1 MAQHPR
7 NPPAQPTG
15 PRPARTGGASPPP
28 QSHVPAAVRY
38 DAPGDEPL
46 AVPAALKLDQPFRF
60 DRGLAKRL
68 RMREV
73 NQTEAFTLRDGP
85 GAWFR
90 ATLREYDNKGG
101 LAVAY
106 ERMGRSP
113 EPTIDITLACAILS
127 RQRMH
132 LVVQKATELGVRRIA
147 PLLTDHSVPADAVAH
162 EQAHAWA
169 GHAARAARQCRRSSL
184 PHLLPPAA
192 LDAFL
197 ASPLLAAA
205 ELCLFLDDRTDP
217 KPVPAAVPPPGRI
230 VLFVGPE
237 GGFSD
242 AERHRLA
249 ARARPWVLGG
259 RVLRAE
265 TAVIVGLTA
274 VHMTWGDFRPN
285 LRATPDRSREN
296 GS

>member
-1 MAQHPR
+1 MAKHDTKPLEQQSR
-7 NPPAQPTG
+7 
-15 PRPARTGGASPPP
+15 PRPVRPGGAPP
-28 QSHVPAAVRY
+28 QESHAPAAGRS

-46 AVPAALKLDQPFRF
+46 AAAAPLTLDEPFRF

-73 NQTEAFTLRDGP
+73 NATEAFTLRDAS

-90 ATLREYDNKGG
+90 ASVKEYDAKGG
-101 LAVAY
+101 LAVPY

-113 EPTIDITLACAILS
+113 EPTVDLTLACAVLA

-132 LVVQKATELGVRRIA
+132 TVMQKATELGVRRIV
-147 PLLTDHSVPADAVAH
+147 PLLTDHSVPPDAVEH
-162 EQAHAWA
+162 EQAHAWP
-169 GHAARAARQCRRSSL
+169 GHIARAAKQCRRSSL
-184 PHLLPPAA
+184 PHLLAPAA

-197 ASPLLAAA
+197 ASPLLASAD
-205 ELCLFLDDRTDP
+205 LRLFLDDRSEAA
-217 KPVPAAVPPPGRI
+217 PAPAGPPRRI
-230 VLFVGPE
+230 VLLVGPE

-249 ARARPWVLGG
+249 THARPWVLGG

-265 TAVIVGLTA
+265 TAVLVGLTA
-274 VHMTWGDFRPN
+274 IHMTWGDFTH
-285 LRATPDRSREN
+285 A
-296 GS
+296 G